1 MGRQSWKARS
11 GCSPRRRRRGGL
23 QLRRGGLLRIL
34 VVLLAL
40 LGAGPA
46 WAGAPR
52 PSTGGG
58 AAVQPLRP
66 SESTPQKLWGTV
78 RSVALA
84 SLLVVATQDD
94 GSREVRL
101 YGIEPPEQPRGA
113 QGPHPEIPGQPYGA
127 EALRYVRDL
136 ITGKLVRLETF
147 GKDRQGRSLAVVWL
161 GDVNVNLTMVKE
173 GLAWVSP
180 TVGDPR
186 VRAELA
192 VAEQQAQKAKY
203 GLWSLPNPEPPWEYR
218 KRLRIPAQ

>member
-1 MGRQSWKARS
+1 MSWQSWKVRS
-11 GCSPRRRRRGGL
+11 GCMPRRRRR
-23 QLRRGGLLRIL
+23 RGLLGIL
-34 VVLLAL
+34 AVLLAL
-40 LGAGPA
+40 LVADPA

-52 PSTGGG
+52 PAIEGGG
-58 AAVQPLRP
+58 AVPPLRP
-66 SESTPQKLWGTV
+66 PERTARKLWGTV
-78 RSVALA
+78 NSVGLA
-84 SLLVVATQDD
+84 SLLVVATPDD
-94 GSREVRL
+94 GSRQVRL

-113 QGPHPEIPGQPYGA
+113 KGPQPETPGQPYGA
-127 EALRYVRDL
+127 EALGYVRDL

-180 TVGDPR
+180 TVGDAR
-186 VRAELA
+186 VRAELE

-218 KRLRIPAQ
+218 KRLRVPAQ